1 MIDDRSVTERSL
13 NTNGMETSATK
24 NLRILYVEDD
34 DVARENGIE
43 YLENYFDYIYAA
55 SDAFEGLK
63 LYREHHPEI
72 IITDIQMP
80 KLNGL
85 EFIKQI
91 RKENK
96 ETHIIVITAFSD
108 TSYLL
113 QAIELQLIKYL
124 IKPVQE
130 SAFKEALQLC
140 VDSIRNKDSN
150 VIEIAKN
157 VFFDRYNQTLFD
169 RGEMVALRTKE
180 LLLLNLLLKYK
191 NRYVTYSEIE
201 NHVWRESVMSADAL
215 KTLIK
220 NLKAKLPANLI
231 SNLSGTGY
239 KIEC

>member
-1 MIDDRSVTERSL
+1 MDKA
-13 NTNGMETSATK
+13 ATK
-24 NLRILYVEDD
+24 NLHVLYVEDD

-43 YLENYFDYIYAA
+43 YLENYFDHVYAA

-63 LYREHHPEI
+63 LYREIRPDI

-96 ETHIIVITAFSD
+96 ETQIIVITAYSD
-108 TSYLL
+108 TAYLL
-113 QAIELQLIKYL
+113 QAIELQLVKYL

-130 SAFKEALQLC
+130 HAFKEALRLC
-140 VDSIRNKDSN
+140 VESIVNKDSN
-150 VIEIAKN
+150 IITLADDT
-157 VFFDRYNQTLFD
+157 FFDTYNQTLLSN
-169 RGEMVALRTKE
+169 GELVTLRTKE
-180 LLLLNLLLKYK
+180 IQMLVLLLKYK

-201 NHVWRESVMSADAL
+201 HYVWRNSVMTADAL
-215 KTLIK
+215 KTLVK
-220 NLKAKLPANLI
+220 NLKAKLPPNLI
-231 SNLSGTGY
+231 VNLSGTGY